1 MSADWYRRSGDTL
14 ILTVRVQ
21 PGAKQDAVTGAAAG
35 ALRVRL
41 KAPAIEGRANA
52 ALCVF
57 LAELF
62 GTTKSRVE
70 VLQGA
75 SGRNKRVAVRGARRS
90 AESLFSPEKNPSQ
103 SKKTRFSPE
112 NT

>member
-1 MSADWYRRSGDTL
+1 MSADWYRRSGDAL
-14 ILTVRVQ
+14 IITVRVQ
-21 PGAKQDAVTGAAAG
+21 PGAKQDGVLGVAAG

-52 ALCVF
+52 ALCAL
-57 LAELF
+57 LAERL
-62 GTTKSRVE
+62 GTAKSRVE
-70 VLQGA
+70 VLQGS
-75 SGRNKRVAVRGARRS
+75 SGRTKRVAVRGARWP
-90 AESLFSPEKNPSQ
+90 AETLFSSEKNPSR

>member
-1 MSADWYRRSGDTL
+1 MSADWYRQSGDAL

-21 PGAKQDAVTGAAAG
+21 PGAKQDAVMGVAGA

-41 KAPAIEGRANA
+41 KAPAIEGRAND
-52 ALCVF
+52 ALCTF
-57 LAELF
+57 LAQLL

-70 VLQGA
+70 ILKGGG
-75 SGRNKRVAVRGARRS
+75 GRLKQVAVRGARRP
-90 AESLFSPEKNPSQ
+90 AETLFSPEKTPSQ